1 MEKITIAID
10 GYAGCGKSTTAK
22 GVAKE
27 LGYIY
32 IDTGAMYRAVSL
44 YFTQKRIDF
53 YQDTDVLLNAVKEI
67 QIDFVRDPQTGEN
80 LTRLNGQVVESEIRK
95 PQISNIVSLV
105 SIHASVREAM
115 VAQQRQMGHAKGVVL
130 DGRDI
135 GTVVFPDAELKVFM
149 TAEMEV
155 RAGRRLAELQQKGVA
170 TTLEEVIENLKE
182 RDRIDTTRKIAPL
195 KQAADSIVLDTTDLV
210 IDQQIALVSQWAKQR
225 MHNFQQ
231 NEHRN

>member
-1 MEKITIAID
+1 MLVEKITIAID

-22 GVAKE
+22 GVAKR

-44 YFTQKRIDF
+44 YFTRHHID
-53 YQDTDVLLNAVKEI
+53 YSEETPALIDAVQHI
-67 QIDFVRDPQTGEN
+67 QIDFVRNQATGDCF
-80 LTRLNGQVVESEIRK
+80 TRMNGEIVEAEIRR
-95 PQISNIVSLV
+95 PEISNIVSLV
-105 SIHASVREAM
+105 SVHASVREAM
-115 VAQQRQMGHAKGVVL
+115 VAQQRQMGQAKGVVL

-149 TAEMEV
+149 TAEMKV
-155 RAGRRLAELQQKGVA
+155 RAGRRLAELQQKGID
-170 TTLEEVIENLKE
+170 TNLEAVIENLKE

-210 IDQQIALVSQWAKQR
+210 IDQQVELVCQWAKQR
-225 MHNFQQ
+225 MHNFQKK
-231 NEHRN
+231 